1 MNCEPLAS
9 TGVPV
14 EGLLGFGGMLLLAG
28 VGLVMLARARRGRM
42 ITGLGVVLMMLMIG
56 SMTNVAIG
64 PRSANAATSACSSS
78 PQVSNPTNTPSP
90 GLTTDDGVTI
100 VQTSTMTGLAPGV
113 APVAITGT
121 ITNRAAT
128 STVVTAVT
136 VDIAA
141 VTKAVAAT
149 GGTCDASDYILLGAT
164 MPVGQTLAVGES
176 ANFAGAQIGFNDK
189 TVNQDACRR
198 AVVNLSYVS
207 S

>member
-1 MNCEPLAS
+1 MSCVPLAS

-14 EGLLGFGGMLLLAG
+14 EGLVGFGGMLLLAG

-42 ITGLGVVLMMLMIG
+42 ITGLGVVLMVLMIG
-56 SMTNVAIG
+56 SLTNVALG
-64 PRSANAATSACSSS
+64 PSAANAVTSACASN
-78 PQVSNPTNTPSP
+78 PQVSSPSNTPSP
-90 GLTTDDGVTI
+90 GPTTDDGLTI

-113 APVAITGT
+113 APAAITGT

-136 VDIAA
+136 VDIAG
-141 VTKAVAAT
+141 VTKAVAASA
-149 GGTCDASDYILLGAT
+149 GTCDASDYILLGAN
-164 MPVGQTLAVGES
+164 MPVGQTLAPGES

-198 AVVNLSYVS
+198 AVVSLSYVS